1 MRNSTTI
8 FNQLLNL
15 IPYGKF
21 QKVVDEFNGDK
32 YTKKFTTYHQF
43 TTLLYAQIT
52 GKDSIRDIE
61 RPINFNKGKLQF
73 FSLPEIKRST
83 FSDANKKRDCKIFE
97 KLFSVLLEKTMKLT
111 PQHKFK
117 FKNELYSLDASTI
130 NLCLNVFDWAKYRKT
145 KGAIKLHTQLSH
157 NGNIPDFLV
166 ITDGKCSDIRAAKTY
181 FNFLPDSIVVF
192 DKGYIDFEWL
202 FSLHKKR
209 VFFVTRAKDNMVY
222 EVTGQHNFTEGT
234 GVISDQEIKLT
245 VQNSVKAY
253 PENLRMVK
261 YFDIKT
267 NKVYTFITNNFK
279 LAAKTIADIY
289 KDRWQVELFFKWI
302 KQNLKIKSFLGTTPN
317 AVMSQIWVAMIAYL
331 IYSYIKFQTKS
342 AFSILDFS
350 RMIKETLFQK
360 VSILDLLSLN
370 PDDVEIFEKDV
381 GCNQLKLAF

>member
-1 MRNSTTI
+1 MKNSTTI

-52 GKDSIRDIE
+52 EKDSIRDIE
-61 RPINFNKGKLQF
+61 KPINFNKGKLQF

-83 FSDANKKRDCKIFE
+83 FSDANNRRDCKIFE
-97 KLFSVLLEKTMKLT
+97 KMFSILLEKTMKLT

-117 FKNELYSLDASTI
+117 FKNPLYSLDASTI
-130 NLCLNVFDWAKYRKT
+130 KLCLNVFDWAKYRKR
-145 KGAIKLHTQLSH
+145 KGAIKIHTKFNH

-166 ITDGKCSDIRAAKTY
+166 ITDGKCSDIRAAKTH
-181 FNFLPDSIVVF
+181 FDFLPDSIVVM

-202 FSLHKKR
+202 FSLHKKE
-209 VFFVTRAKDNMVY
+209 VYFVTRAKSNMAY
-222 EVTGQHNFTEGT
+222 EVTGQHQFTEGT
-234 GVISDQEIKLT
+234 GIISDEEIVLT
-245 VQNSVKAY
+245 CKNSLKAY
-253 PENLRMVK
+253 SEKLRMVK
-261 YFDIKT
+261 YYDIET

-317 AVMSQIWVAMIAYL
+317 AVMSQIWVAMTAYL

-370 PDDVEIFEKDV
+370 PDNLGNFENDV
-381 GCNQLKLAF
+381 GCIQLKLAF